1 MYHYET
7 ICLFGNFLEKYEDG
21 SSNNLFSKFYVI
33 HTVHALTI
41 NVSSNMC
48 TLWYTIYDIC

>member
-48 TLWYTIYDIC
+48 TL